1 MLVRRGLTLHVDS
14 KTLNRQAYPTK
25 KQNETT
31 FLSEFLSTFLPPEAT
46 PGQAIVQRSKAA
58 AQEVLLETH
67 RRWAMGDGDPG
78 VGGFSQS
85 LGPWDLTPQGFWD
98 VQFHGTATVS
108 NPAGV

>member
-1 MLVRRGLTLHVDS
+1 MLVRRGLTLYVDS

-46 PGQAIVQRSKAA
+46 PRPGHCPKIQGRCSRGVAGNTQ
-58 AQEVLLETH
+58 
-67 RRWAMGDGDPG
+67 AMGDGDPG

-85 LGPWDLTPQGFWD
+85 LGAWSSI
-98 VQFHGTATVS
+98 H
-108 NPAGV
+108 